1 MPQELYK
8 RSPMR
13 ILEEHFGEGLSA
25 GEIGV
30 IVARPGVGKSP
41 LLVHIALD
49 ALLRDVPVLHV
60 SLRDT
65 VDHVRSYYDEIFGA
79 ITRAGRIADRATAM
93 VAAERHRMIHSYL
106 DRGFDVDHLRGNLRM
121 LDDVAHFKPRM
132 IVIDGLRARELPKL
146 LPGVKALAQDLGV
159 PVWLTDRTRSNQD
172 PELPAAAWE
181 HVRVALRLVPTG
193 RTVKLTLVTRDER
206 RDLPF
211 LLDPTTMLV
220 LSDEQDDVGRVRIAP
235 RPSDCTLYSGGA
247 NGAEALFGEEA
258 ERWGVHE
265 VNFTF
270 EGHKQARARG
280 RYELSP
286 RELAAGDVS
295 LVYVSRRLRRTYSE
309 GSLIRR
315 VLQTL
320 WHMVSRSQ
328 QVFVLGQIQEDG
340 TVVGGTG
347 WSVELAKM
355 WNKNLWVFDQQKT
368 DWYRWDGDQWL
379 PGTPNI
385 ESIHFT
391 GTGTRYPTEDGKAA
405 VKDLFERSFAARSSD
420 D

>member
-13 ILEEHFGEGLSA
+13 ILNEHLGEGLGA

-30 IVARPGVGKSP
+30 IVAKPGVGKTP

-49 ALLRDVPVLHV
+49 ALFRDVAVLHV
-60 SLRDT
+60 ALKDP

-79 ITRAGRIADRATAM
+79 ISRAGRLVDRATAA

-106 DRGFDVDHLRGNLRM
+106 DRVFDVGHLDENITM
-121 LDDVAHFKPRM
+121 LKDVAHFEPRLL
-132 IVIDGLRARELPKL
+132 VVDGLRIKDLAEKLP
-146 LPGVKALAQDLGV
+146 ALSALIKKLGV
-159 PVWLTDRTRSNQD
+159 PMWATVRTRPNEE
-172 PELPAAAWE
+172 PEIPAEAWE
-181 HVRVALRLVPTG
+181 YVKVGLVLAPTG
-193 RTVKLTLVTRDER
+193 RTVKIATADREGR

-220 LSDEQDDVGRVRIAP
+220 LSDDQDEAGRARIAV
-235 RPSDCTLYSGGA
+235 RPGDCTLYSGGA
-247 NGAEALFGEEA
+247 NGAEALFGEES
-258 ERWGVHE
+258 EKWGVHE

-270 EGHKQARARG
+270 EGHKQARSRG

-295 LVYVSRRLRRTYSE
+295 LVYVSRRLHRTYSE

-328 QVFVLGQIQEDG
+328 QVFVLGEIQEDG

-355 WNKNLWVFDQQKT
+355 WNKNLWVYDQKRQ
-368 DWYRWDGDQWL
+368 DWFRWDGDQWVGGS
-379 PGTPNI
+379 PI
-385 ESIHFT
+385 VESIHFT
-391 GTGTRYPTEDGKAA
+391 GTGTRYPTEDGKKA
-405 VKDLFERSFAARSSD
+405 VKDLFERSFAPRTAE
-420 D
+420 